1 MGAKTEFRSKA
12 QKNYVKIKIAGEKFN
27 GFWLFQ
33 GVEFKTVTLLSIPY
47 ITRMDPKVPGK
58 DSYSD
63 DYEMDGLFAEVW
75 FGLQVRI

>member
-12 QKNYVKIKIAGEKFN
+12 QKNYVKIDGKIFK
-27 GFWLFQ
+27 GFWVFQ